1 MTERH
6 ILDDVRKGKLTLAEQ
21 RQRDEQEWLKR
32 SYGLMAVKYMTEY
45 ADVGEDIV
53 RMITQYIGEGFMDWG
68 QGLSML
74 RAVFNPDGEDD

>member
-1 MTERH
+1 
-6 ILDDVRKGKLTLAEQ
+6 
-21 RQRDEQEWLKR
+21 
-32 SYGLMAVKYMTEY
+32 LMAVKYMTEY

-68 QGLSML
+68 QGMSML